1 MVSFLKKMGLYCFTV
16 ASRNISLMSSVIS
29 FLRFSVSGL
38 FVEVLLLSTTVSEK
52 IIHCVLT
59 IRKPGV
65 FRFWVISF
73 DKRHIWIMD
82 SITIFLTGGWISTT
96 ARQGMANLPCINGH
110 LKCVFAGFAAIAALF
125 VTLNPVGDPL

>member
-52 IIHCVLT
+52 IINSLCINDPKTWSFQVLGN
-59 IRKPGV
+59 K
-65 FRFWVISF
+65 FWQAPY
-73 DKRHIWIMD
+73 MD

-110 LKCVFAGFAAIAALF
+110 LKYVFAGFAAIAALF
-125 VTLNPVGDPL
+125 VTLNLVGDPL